1 MILSLLYIKKRFDA
15 EIQDPA
21 QQWVWVREPEDVM
34 RDVLS
39 RNYKQYNP
47 PTPGVEAQTAP
58 EAPAEAPTVNPED
71 EIAKARAILAAAG
84 QS

>member
-1 MILSLLYIKKRFDA
+1 
-15 EIQDPA
+15 
-21 QQWVWVREPEDVM
+21 M